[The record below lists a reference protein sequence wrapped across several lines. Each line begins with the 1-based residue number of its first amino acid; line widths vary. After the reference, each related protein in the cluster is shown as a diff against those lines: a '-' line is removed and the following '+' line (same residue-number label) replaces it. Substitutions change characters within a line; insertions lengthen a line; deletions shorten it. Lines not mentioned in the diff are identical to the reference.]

1 MAAAGFTGGVAEA
14 LILGLSTGPVCLA
27 ACGPAVTPWLLTQPR
42 GVRQHTW
49 QLALFLAARLA
60 AYLVFACLVWAAGSA
75 LLRAWMNW
83 VRVNMSAQPGSF
95 VMALTDWLVKPLRR
109 ALPRPMAQSRVD
121 WASVIA
127 AAVLALAYAV
137 LWALLFGLLL
147 GTLELAPL
155 VLLTL
160 LSFAIK
166 MLFRVALQT
175 LFILVLGFAILSWV
189 QPGSPAYALLG
200 RLTDPVLAPLRR
212 VIPVIGGVDLSALVL
227 TELLSANTK
236 K

>member
-1 MAAAGFTGGVAEA
+1 MLIRILSFLLETIFFLLIAA
-14 LILGLSTGPVCLA
+14 
-27 ACGPAVTPWLLTQPR
+27 
-42 GVRQHTW
+42 
-49 QLALFLAARLA
+49 
-60 AYLVFACLVWAAGSA
+60 A

-109 ALPRPMAQSRVD
+109 ALPRAVAQSRVD

-147 GTLELAPL
+147 GGLQLAPL

-160 LSFAIK
+160 VSFAIK
-166 MLFRVALQT
+166 MLLRVALQT

-200 RLTDPVLAPLRR
+200 RLTEPVLAPLRR
-212 VIPVIGGVDLSALVL
+212 VIPSIGGVDISALVL
-227 TELLSANTK
+227 IVLLQIALMILV
-236 K
+236 